1 MSNLKISLSSGSL
14 FTLPIKRA
22 FELAA
27 EAEFDGVELIINQD
41 FQWVNPVKL
50 VRSLQAIAP
59 INSIHAPFMPLEGWG
74 GPIHSLF
81 QSIELA
87 ADTGIPLVNFHPPS
101 WLGLEVGFW
110 RWLYRIRDFQKE
122 VGLDG
127 QVLVTIEN
135 MPWVGRH
142 KINPN
147 ILSSTHDMINFIH
160 EHNLYLTFDT
170 THMGSGKANFIN
182 DFYLFY
188 GSGRIRNIHFSDY
201 GFGREHLIP
210 GHGRLPLTRFLNHLK
225 NTDYQGCVTLE
236 VSPHEFPKNE
246 ETILLGLKE
255 LQTYIKVE
263 TGMLPSEAM
272 ERFDAPPP
280 MDVDELTVLPEQT
293 A

>member
-41 FQWVNPVKL
+41 FQWVNPLKL

-59 INSIHAPFMPLEGWG
+59 INSIHAPFMPLDGWG
-74 GPIHSLF
+74 GPIQSLL

-87 ADTGIPLVNFHPPS
+87 ADTGIALVNFHPPS

-147 ILSSTHDMINFIH
+147 ILSSTNDMINFIH

-246 ETILLGLKE
+246 QTILLGLKE
-255 LQTYIKVE
+255 LQTYMKVE
-263 TGMLPSEAM
+263 TGMLPYEAM
-272 ERFDAPPP
+272 DCFDAPPP
-280 MDVDELTVLPEQT
+280 LDVDEQAAFLEQP